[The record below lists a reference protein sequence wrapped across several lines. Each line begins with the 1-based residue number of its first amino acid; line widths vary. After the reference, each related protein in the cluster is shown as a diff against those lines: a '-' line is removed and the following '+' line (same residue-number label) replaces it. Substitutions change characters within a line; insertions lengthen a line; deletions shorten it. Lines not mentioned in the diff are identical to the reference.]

1 MGAEPWIYFVPYEA
15 NIESALQKLRQ
26 REFSAGRYFPISGGS
41 LKQLGL
47 SKAPATIDEAI
58 ELAAETG
65 TQSIL
70 DIAGVGDDPD
80 FGMVYPL
87 PSDALVA
94 YFQSVKPSRETVET
108 NDDYLEEI
116 ERGHGVYIIFD

>member
-94 YFQSVKPSRETVET
+94 YF
-108 NDDYLEEI
+108 
-116 ERGHGVYIIFD
+116 